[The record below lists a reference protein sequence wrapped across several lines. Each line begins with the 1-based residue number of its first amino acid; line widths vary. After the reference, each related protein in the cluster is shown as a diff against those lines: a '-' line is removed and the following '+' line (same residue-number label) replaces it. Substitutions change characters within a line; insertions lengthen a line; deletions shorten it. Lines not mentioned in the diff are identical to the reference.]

1 MKNKKEAE
9 KAKNKPE
16 KLERIFPI
24 NIKKLKIGKIEKKP
38 FPKYIIAPNGK
49 KIKLG
54 EEK

>member
-38 FPKYIIAPNGK
+38 FRNTLSLLTVK
-49 KIKLG
+49 K
-54 EEK
+54 